1 MKSTAR
7 DTIGN
12 RSDAPIDYTT
22 LYAKLD
28 SYVYM
33 HAHFRHALSRID
45 ALIERAKRY
54 ADPEIVILL
63 GESRCGKSRLLDIIE
78 QKWPAHRTEEKTY
91 VPILS
96 IRITSKPTVKGLLTQ
111 LIAKLGAPSTI
122 RYKTEQQQMQALIT
136 LLKRC
141 GVRALM
147 LDEFQHFLSDRG
159 QVNYSVADLFK
170 YLSDEAQISIIFAG
184 LPEAKGVIDANEQ
197 LAGRA
202 SAALRLPRFNWA
214 TAAGRDEFKQML
226 VGCAR
231 AFEPIALPDLS
242 SDEFAFRWY
251 CASGGLIGLVLKI
264 FRECLNTAAQK
275 SYSALTLEDFDE
287 AHRNA
292 HYEQAEKGFRPF
304 SKDFNPTPSR
314 DAISHADDVGKSIE
328 PVKRKRDRP
337 NSKPKESSPF
347 FQGSII

>member
-1 MKSTAR
+1 MKNTVKNQVKSMP
-7 DTIGN
+7 DT
-12 RSDAPIDYTT
+12 PIDYTT

-33 HAHFRHALSRID
+33 HTHFRHALARID
-45 ALIERAKRY
+45 ALIARAKRY
-54 ADPEIVILL
+54 ADPEIAILL
-63 GESRCGKSRLLDIIE
+63 GESRCGKSRLLDIVE
-78 QKWPAHRTEEKTY
+78 QKWPPHRTAEKTH
-91 VPILS
+91 VPVLS

-111 LIAKLGAPSTI
+111 LIAKLGAPSAI
-122 RYKTEQQQMQALIT
+122 RYKTEQQQMQALIN

-141 GVRALM
+141 EVRALM

-202 SAALRLPRFNWA
+202 SAALRLRRFNWG
-214 TAAGRDEFKQML
+214 TASGRDEFKQML

-242 SDEFAFRWY
+242 SDELAFRWY
-251 CASGGLIGLVLKI
+251 CASGGVIGLVLKI

-275 SYSALTLEDFDE
+275 NYSALTLEDFDE

-292 HYEQAEKGFRPF
+292 HYEQAENGFRPF

-314 DAISHADDVGKSIE
+314 DSMSRAKNVGKPIE
-328 PVKRKRDRP
+328 PVKQKRNRAS
-337 NSKPKESSPF
+337 SKPKESSPF
-347 FQGSII
+347 TQGSVI